1 MNNVQRISRNNLS
14 LNQEDPSL
22 SGNGQ
27 KIALIVSRNGRP
39 TVELKDLRTG
49 KTLPLRDLSRF
60 QPHSSPSL
68 SWNGRY
74 LAVIA
79 QKGARRIVIIEDR
92 LTGRRHNL
100 PLPGERIPIRLSL
113 SPDGTKIALQIAQG
127 GKWSVELFD
136 LTKRIE
142 PDRPRSVIGSDG
154 DSDL

>member
-1 MNNVQRISRNNLS
+1 MSGPLGTLS
-14 LNQEDPSL
+14 QIEPAL
-22 SGNGQ
+22 SGDGQ
-27 KIALIVSRNGRP
+27 KLAIIIDKKGRP
-39 TVELKDLRTG
+39 TVQLREISNG
-49 KTLPLRDLSRF
+49 EILSLRHLSRF

-113 SPDGTKIALQIAQG
+113 SPDGTKLALQIAQE

-142 PDRPRSVIGSDG
+142 PDRPRSVIGFEG